1 MGSSGSGGKR
11 FMARYVR
18 KQREEIEVEYAA
30 ADTTLSGSITA
41 LSGSAATD
49 RLAMLAD
56 GRIEEI
62 IMSTQSGDKYRI
74 AINTEGTPYVEIVV

>member
-1 MGSSGSGGKR
+1 
-11 FMARYVR
+11 
-18 KQREEIEVEYAA
+18 
-30 ADTTLSGSITA
+30 
-41 LSGSAATD
+41 
-49 RLAMLAD
+49 MLAD